1 MPSDAEADTPLLT
14 YNIHPTI
21 LPRYTFLNSIFI
33 SAKVQLLKRTKGSSD
48 WVACQDSDNVAP
60 AAYLADT
67 LWEKIDIYLNDK
79 RVTSDNTFR
88 YLTAYM
94 SKRLSFNKLANET
107 FLSTEVSYPDEG
119 VDFDSTNSLV
129 NRGFQARKLKFQEAN
144 GKVPTVNLLG
154 MISHDLSSLK
164 SPIIENVAIMI
175 KLRRNSNEK
184 LIHAGK
190 KNASDANWTIEDK
203 EFRLKILHCALLVR
217 RPLISDRLF
226 SKHQSLLARSP
237 CIYPF
242 TRNLLTWTQCNAGV
256 STYFSN
262 ELFVGMPVIPS
273 KIFCVMQS
281 QDRTLGSY
289 ENNFLVFEKP
299 DHLVSIGF
307 YVDSKL
313 VSSSSIK
320 LLVC

>member
-1 MPSDAEADTPLLT
+1 M
-14 YNIHPTI
+14 
-21 LPRYTFLNSIFI
+21 TFLH
-33 SAKVQLLKRTKGSSD
+33 SSSFFA
-48 WVACQDSDNVAP
+48 V
-60 AAYLADT
+60 DT

-107 FLSTEVSYPDEG
+107 FLTTEVSYPDEG
-119 VDFDSTNSLV
+119 YDFDITNRAV
-129 NRGFQARKLKFQEAN
+129 NKGFASRQLIFEEAN
-144 GKVPTVNLLG
+144 GKAPIVNLLG

-164 SPIIENVAIMI
+164 NPIIENVAIMI
-175 KLRRNSNEK
+175 KLRRNSNQK
-184 LIHAGK
+184 ILHSGK
-190 KNASDANWTIEDK
+190 KNASDTTWTTDDK

-217 RPLISDRLF
+217 RPLINDRLF
-226 SKHQSLLARSP
+226 SKHQSMLARTP

-289 ENNFLVFEKP
+289 DTNFLVFEKP
-299 DHLVSIGF
+299 EHLVNIGF
-307 YVDSKL
+307 YLDSKL
-313 VSSSSIK
+313 VSCNQSALKSK
-320 LLVC
+320 